1 MSERVECGCTVVI
14 WDYRENEKLE
24 YRIVSQTQKVHY
36 LGKEYHNG
44 RFEMKAEIVLDFG
57 GNGLDCIS
65 LESKFGKLLKGKKVG
80 DIISY
85 INDDGEKEKFEVLE
99 IR

>member
-1 MSERVECGCTVVI
+1 
-14 WDYRENEKLE
+14 
-24 YRIVSQTQKVHY
+24 
-36 LGKEYHNG
+36 
-44 RFEMKAEIVLDFG
+44 MKAEIVLDFG

-85 INDDGEKEKFEVLE
+85 ITDDGEKEKLEVLE